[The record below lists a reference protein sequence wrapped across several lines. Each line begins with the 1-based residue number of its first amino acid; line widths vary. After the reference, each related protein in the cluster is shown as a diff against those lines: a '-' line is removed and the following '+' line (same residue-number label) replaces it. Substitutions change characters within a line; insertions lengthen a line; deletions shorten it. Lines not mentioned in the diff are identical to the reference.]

1 MPLLRPNDQD
11 PVGVHFAWMH
21 FIVLIWGF
29 TGGILDRL
37 LALTGWE
44 VEWDKERILPVS

>member
-1 MPLLRPNDQD
+1 VQHPNGFISAAFDVADLR
-11 PVGVHFAWMH
+11 
-21 FIVLIWGF
+21 IWGF

-44 VEWDKERILPVS
+44 VEWDQERIYPL